1 MPELPEV
8 ETIVRQLNKKVVGR
22 KVIDAWTDW
31 PKAIKTHTLE
41 KFISAIR
48 GRNILHARRR
58 AKYILMDL
66 SGGKTLV
73 IHQKISGHLLYGK
86 WVRQNQE
93 PPKETN
99 QSGFTARARIKNQNS
114 KSKLKK
120 IDSKAKQ
127 LWVSAIPGPLRNDRN
142 NQFIRFILFLD
153 NGWQLALS
161 DLRRFAK
168 VYLVDTDEVEKM
180 TDIGKL
186 GPEPLDKSFTF
197 KKFRELV
204 TKKRGVIKKVLMDQ
218 FIIAGIGNIYSDEIL
233 WYAGIHPLHR
243 VEKLNDKELAAI
255 YKYIRLVLK
264 KAIRAKG
271 SSQEDY
277 RTLEGKFGKYQ
288 NMQKAYQQTGKECQK
303 SDGGI
308 IKRIKINGRSA
319 HFCPVHQ
326 K

>member
-8 ETIVRQLNKKVVGR
+8 ETIVRQLNKKVVGS
-22 KVIDAWTDW
+22 KITDAWTDW
-31 PKAIKTHTLE
+31 PKTIKTHTLE
-41 KFISAIR
+41 KFVSAIQ
-48 GRNILHARRR
+48 GRRILRARRR
-58 AKYILMDL
+58 AKYILIDL

-93 PPKETN
+93 SPKETN
-99 QSGFTARARIKNQNS
+99 QSGFTAQARIKNQNS

-127 LWVSAIPGPLRNDRN
+127 LWVSAIPGPLKNDPN
-142 NQFIRFILFLD
+142 NQFIRFILFFD
-153 NGWQLALS
+153 DGWQLALS

-168 VYLVDTDEVEKM
+168 VYLVDTDKVEKM

-186 GPEPLDKSFTF
+186 GPEPLDRSFTF
-197 KKFRELV
+197 DKFRELM
-204 TKKRGVIKKVLMDQ
+204 TKKKGPIKKVLMDQ

-255 YKYIRLVLK
+255 YKYTRLVLK
-264 KAIRAKG
+264 KAVSARG
-271 SSQEDY
+271 DSEQDY
-277 RTLEGKFGKYQ
+277 RTLEGKMGNYQ
-288 NMQKAYQQTGKECQK
+288 KKKKAYQLTGKKCQK
-303 SDGGI
+303 GDGGI
-308 IKRIKINGRSA
+308 IKRIKVNGRSA

>member
-8 ETIVRQLNKKVVGR
+8 ETIVGQLNKKVVGR
-22 KVIDAWTDW
+22 KIIDAWTDW
-31 PKAIKTHTLE
+31 PKTIKTHTLE
-41 KFISAIR
+41 KFIPAIR
-48 GRNILHARRR
+48 GRKILHTRRR

-66 SGGKTLV
+66 SGSKTLV

-86 WVRQNQE
+86 WEKTQNDA
-93 PPKETN
+93 KKTAL
-99 QSGFTARARIKNQNS
+99 QSRESSKTKSKNLKNQ
-114 KSKLKK
+114 
-120 IDSKAKQ
+120 I
-127 LWVSAIPGPLRNDRN
+127 WVSAIPGPLRNDRN

-168 VYLVDTDEVEKM
+168 VYLVDTDKVEKM

-186 GPEPLDKSFTF
+186 GPEPLDRSFTF
-197 KKFRELV
+197 EKFRELMA
-204 TKKRGVIKKVLMDQ
+204 KKRGAIKKVLMDQ
-218 FIIAGIGNIYSDEIL
+218 FTIAGIGNIYSDEIL
-233 WYAGIHPLHR
+233 WYASIHPLHR

-264 KAIRAKG
+264 KAISAKG

-277 RTLEGKFGKYQ
+277 RTLDGKFGKYQ
-288 NMQKAYQQTGKECQK
+288 NMQKAYQQTGKKCQK
-303 SDGGI
+303 GDGGV